1 MIKLKY
7 KGIFS
12 IPDGEGSC
20 VITLTDESETRAL
33 SIMTHKTMAFDIK
46 AHVEK
51 NPKARMQAVD
61 ALALFLQSR
70 GGTEN
75 SLICID
81 AKKDVGFNAFLED
94 SYNGSK
100 IPLFPDHAVL
110 LSLVAKIELWATE
123 DAVRYFSTPFS
134 PNVHTVALPILG
146 LPDAML
152 KKALDQA
159 VKEENYETA
168 SFIRDEIK
176 RREQAHGSSVNNDS
190 ENNSTDK

>member
-1 MIKLKY
+1 MVKLKY
-7 KGIFS
+7 NGIFS

-20 VITLTDESETRAL
+20 VITLTDEADTRAL

-46 AHVEK
+46 AHVEN
-51 NPKARMQAVD
+51 NPKAKMQAVD
-61 ALALFLQSR
+61 ALASFLQSR
-70 GGTEN
+70 GGTEH
-75 SLICID
+75 SLIAID
-81 AKKDVGFNAFLED
+81 AKKNVGFNAFLED
-94 SYNGSK
+94 TYSGHK

-110 LSLVAKIELWATE
+110 LSLATNIELWATE
-123 DAVRYFSTPFS
+123 DAIRYFSTPFS

-152 KKALDQA
+152 KKALEQA

-176 RREQAHGSSVNNDS
+176 RREQAHDSSVNNNS
-190 ENNSTDK
+190 EN